1 MAAVQVAETG
11 KSGPSKHP
19 TRPERKAP
27 KLANGYTLEEGPPL
41 KRVKTTQVR
50 IGGKASLSRLLD
62 MPPELFNEV
71 AIHLLPMDLLS
82 LARSNK
88 FFRKLLMSRTS
99 LQLWQQALG
108 NAPEIPSCP
117 PELSEPQYI
126 SLIFSKTC
134 SSCGARVLR
143 RMDPYLHV
151 RLCNS
156 CRDEQTMDISAFS
169 PLLHFLPRSKDI
181 KDPRYGVVYTLESEF
196 LKFKDAEKQ
205 QIDKEA
211 LANWQNERYTQVCKR
226 QEHGILIEAYLTIT
240 EEERVIELDALK
252 CQRQIQIETRLEEE
266 GWSKRDMDPS
276 PANEPEWS
284 KLTRQSKL
292 ITDRTWTNLYPK
304 LVPLLESNRTYN
316 ERADKETRL
325 RERTQ
330 KLYSIVSNIRHA
342 LPPLV
347 HLTLKP
353 PAEDNTSDEPGT
365 PTPTVSSQAFS
376 NEDYPDFKA
385 ELPFPTMAELLTW
398 PMIKRLVD
406 TDTSSEDLETNFEE
420 IRDEFDQAVV
430 EWREKIE
437 RDLVEIWNAN
447 QDEVEDKP
455 EPSTSRRRKG
465 KQNSKAIAQKTSARV
480 THASNPTTVL
490 ASHTPELVLPEF
502 VATYTKL
509 DGTTTTN
516 ISDLHPNLQLLL
528 RADTIFSSKNSY
540 YGYPGI
546 VPQSFPFDSA
556 IEDTSELMQGE
567 RWDSITVKRDDEAMA
582 VAKELL
588 ARVGRSEASSSD
600 MVALGLSFRCGR
612 CNGTGLIT
620 WGNLVR
626 HYATEQSQW
635 RRAQEKLKAEPKSG
649 FSFNNTHD
657 LEPGHTKPVAHFV
670 TFEATLDY
678 QTELRNNTMMV
689 CTICE
694 KLGIRAE
701 YLQYLEFESPIK
713 EHLRDV
719 HGVMAARCDVHF
731 RNREHDVS
739 LSDAFDSNKGSEGS
753 E

>member
-1 MAAVQVAETG
+1 MPLTRSMAAVQVAETG

-134 SSCGARVLR
+134 STKG
-143 RMDPYLHV
+143 
-151 RLCNS
+151 
-156 CRDEQTMDISAFS
+156 EQ
-169 PLLHFLPRSKDI
+169 LKDI

-430 EWREKIE
+430 EWRE
-437 RDLVEIWNAN
+437 
-447 QDEVEDKP
+447 
-455 EPSTSRRRKG
+455 
-465 KQNSKAIAQKTSARV
+465 
-480 THASNPTTVL
+480 
-490 ASHTPELVLPEF
+490 
-502 VATYTKL
+502 
-509 DGTTTTN
+509 
-516 ISDLHPNLQLLL
+516 
-528 RADTIFSSKNSY
+528 
-540 YGYPGI
+540 
-546 VPQSFPFDSA
+546 
-556 IEDTSELMQGE
+556 
-567 RWDSITVKRDDEAMA
+567 
-582 VAKELL
+582 
-588 ARVGRSEASSSD
+588 
-600 MVALGLSFRCGR
+600 
-612 CNGTGLIT
+612 
-620 WGNLVR
+620 
-626 HYATEQSQW
+626 
-635 RRAQEKLKAEPKSG
+635 
-649 FSFNNTHD
+649 
-657 LEPGHTKPVAHFV
+657 
-670 TFEATLDY
+670 
-678 QTELRNNTMMV
+678 
-689 CTICE
+689 
-694 KLGIRAE
+694 
-701 YLQYLEFESPIK
+701 
-713 EHLRDV
+713 
-719 HGVMAARCDVHF
+719 
-731 RNREHDVS
+731 
-739 LSDAFDSNKGSEGS
+739 
-753 E
+753 